1 MRPCNPNTKSTGRPG
16 NEPRLLP
23 CALCLSHLSHRGRF
37 TNVHIVT
44 RFWRSGRGIIIV
56 FLSSTAVTQFQRNP
70 LSGGHKY
77 TGSGRNCDFWPKSL
91 FVSETYGIGPWL
103 LWITNRK
110 SQVADRPVPVPMTP
124 SDLEKGQIFP
134 ADLCNYAHTVNDHI
148 WQANTCGGEAYF

>member
-16 NEPRLLP
+16 NWTPAPPVRTVSQSPEPPRQVYECTYRHTL
-23 CALCLSHLSHRGRF
+23 
-37 TNVHIVT
+37 
-44 RFWRSGRGIIIV
+44 WRSGRGIIIV
-56 FLSSTAVTQFQRNP
+56 FLSPTPVTQFQRDP